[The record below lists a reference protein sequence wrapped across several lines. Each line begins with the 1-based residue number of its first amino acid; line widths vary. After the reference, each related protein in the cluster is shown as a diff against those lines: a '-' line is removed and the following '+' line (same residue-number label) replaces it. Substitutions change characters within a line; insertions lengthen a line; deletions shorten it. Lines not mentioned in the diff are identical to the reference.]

1 MGQVHLSELLDI
13 ESVQVI
19 QDSFSK
25 MTGMASVL
33 TDENGTP
40 ITKGSNFTTF
50 CYELTRRSA
59 IGKARCEKCDRSG
72 AKETMKSGRVTVYSC
87 HAGLCDFAAPI
98 IVDGRFMGAFVGGQ
112 VLLQKPDEDQIR
124 QVAWDLGIDPEA
136 YVSAVRKIPVISKEK
151 MEEAAGFL
159 YKVAN
164 VMSTMAYT
172 SYINL
177 VRNREFKNVT
187 KMKNEF
193 ISTVNY
199 NLMKPLQEMLFL
211 AQSINRSE
219 LSEDSSKKLYT
230 LEKMNQKV
238 INALADA
245 MEYSELTKFDSE
257 IVETDYNL
265 HNRCEG
271 LNLTYQGRLL
281 EKNVKFELQIDED
294 VPVNVF
300 GDATRIRQILAN
312 LLNNSVQ
319 YTNEGKITLHV
330 SVKRTTYGILVV
342 FEIRDTGVGMP
353 REQLED
359 IRHMFAMAT
368 ENQAIDED
376 MLKFGLGLTSQ
387 LVAAVYGKVQVESTP
402 GEGTAFVVTI
412 PQIATSV

>member
-40 ITKGSNFTTF
+40 ITKGSDFTTF

-72 AKETMKSGRVTVYSC
+72 AKETMKSGRVTVYQC

-265 HNRCEG
+265 HNLCEG

>member
-40 ITKGSNFTTF
+40 ITKGSNFTPF
-50 CYELTRRSA
+50 CYELTRHSA

-72 AKETMKSGRVTVYSC
+72 AKETMKSGRVTVYQC

-112 VLLQKPDEDQIR
+112 VLREKPDEDQIR

-136 YVSAVRKIPVISKEK
+136 YVAAVRKIPVISKEK

-177 VRNREFKNVT
+177 VRNRELKNVT

-219 LSEDSSKKLYT
+219 LSEESSKKLRT

-265 HNRCEG
+265 HNLCEG

-281 EKNVKFELQIDED
+281 EKNVKFELQMDED
-294 VPVNVF
+294 VPTNVF

-342 FEIRDTGVGMP
+342 FEIKDTGVGMP
-353 REQLED
+353 GEQLED

>member
-1 MGQVHLSELLDI
+1 
-13 ESVQVI
+13 
-19 QDSFSK
+19 
-25 MTGMASVL
+25 MASVL

-72 AKETMKSGRVTVYSC
+72 AKETMKSGRVTVYQC

-265 HNRCEG
+265 HNLCEG

>member
-72 AKETMKSGRVTVYSC
+72 AKETMKSGRVTVYQC

-265 HNRCEG
+265 HNLCEG

-387 LVAAVYGKVQVESTP
+387 LVAAVYGKVQVESTQ

>member
-1 MGQVHLSELLDI
+1 MGQVHISGLLDM

-40 ITKGSNFTTF
+40 ITRGSNFTSF

-59 IGKARCEKCDRSG
+59 IGKARCEKCDRNG
-72 AKETMKSGRVTVYSC
+72 AKETMKTGCVSIYRC

-112 VLLQKPDEDQIR
+112 VLQEEPDEDQVR
-124 QVAWDLGIDPEA
+124 RVAEELGIDPEA
-136 YVSAVRKIPVISKEK
+136 YVSAVRKIPVMSKEK

-172 SYINL
+172 SYINFI
-177 VRNREFKNVT
+177 RNRELKNVT

-193 ISTVNY
+193 ITTVNH

-211 AQSINRSE
+211 AQSINCTE
-219 LSEDSSKKLYT
+219 LSEEHSKKIRT

-245 MEYSELTKFDSE
+245 MEFSELTKFDSD

-265 HNRCEG
+265 YNLCEG

-281 EKNVKFELQIDED
+281 EKNVKFELQIEDD
-294 VPVNVF
+294 VPADLF
-300 GDATRIRQILAN
+300 GDATRIRQILVN

-319 YTNEGKITLHV
+319 YTREGKISLHI
-330 SVKRTTYGILVV
+330 SQKRTTYGLLLI
-342 FEIRDTGVGMP
+342 FEIKDTGAGMSK
-353 REQLED
+353 EQVED
-359 IRHMFAMAT
+359 IRHMFSLAAA
-368 ENQAIDED
+368 NQVIDED

-387 LVAAVYGKVQVESTP
+387 LLAAVYGKVQIESTP
-402 GEGTAFVVTI
+402 GKGTSFVVTI

>member
-72 AKETMKSGRVTVYSC
+72 AKETMKSGRVTVYRC

-265 HNRCEG
+265 HNLCEG

>member
-72 AKETMKSGRVTVYSC
+72 AKETMKSGRVTVYQC

-265 HNRCEG
+265 HNLCEG

>member
-40 ITKGSNFTTF
+40 ITKGSNFTPF

-72 AKETMKSGRVTVYSC
+72 AKETMKSGRVTVYQC

-112 VLLQKPDEDQIR
+112 VLQEKPDEDQIR

-136 YVSAVRKIPVISKEK
+136 YVAAVRKIPVISKEK

-177 VRNREFKNVT
+177 VRNRELKNVT

-219 LSEDSSKKLYT
+219 LSEESSKKLRT

-265 HNRCEG
+265 HNLCEG

-281 EKNVKFELQIDED
+281 EKNVKFELQMDED
-294 VPVNVF
+294 VPTNVF

-342 FEIRDTGVGMP
+342 FEIKDTGVGMP
-353 REQLED
+353 GEQLED